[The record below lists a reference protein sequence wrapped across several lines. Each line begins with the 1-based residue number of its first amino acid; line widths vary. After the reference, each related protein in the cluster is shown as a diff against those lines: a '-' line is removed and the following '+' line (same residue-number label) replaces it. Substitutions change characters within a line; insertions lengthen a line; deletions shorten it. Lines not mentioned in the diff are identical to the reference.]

1 MILLLAG
8 LVIGIA
14 FLVWSADL
22 FVGNSASLARRL
34 GLPPLLVGMF
44 VIGFGTSL
52 PEMMVSLISALEGNP
67 SIALG
72 NAYGSNIANIW
83 LILGVTALLSPIAVA
98 DTVRLRDLPVLFFV
112 TALAGVLLA
121 NGVIS
126 RLDALIMLGA
136 FVAVCIW
143 NMTHGAVMPE
153 ADDDDRK
160 QVPLWKML
168 LGVVAGLVIVVASS
182 RVLVVSAVGLAKAVG
197 VPDLV
202 VGLTV
207 VAIGTS
213 LPELASSIAAISRQ
227 EHDMALG
234 NVIGSNLFNTLLV
247 VGIAGVTRP
256 IDGEGGALVI
266 KDVLHR
272 DYPTMALATFLLAVA
287 CCKSRGHAARIR
299 RWEGGVFMALYIAYM
314 VLLAKEALAR

>member
-8 LVIGIA
+8 LAIGIA
-14 FLVWSADL
+14 LLVWSADL

-126 RLDALIMLGA
+126 RLDALLMLMA

-143 NMTHGAVMPE
+143 NMTHGAMMPE

-160 QVPLWKML
+160 QAPLWKML

-256 IDGEGGALVI
+256 IDGEGGASVI
-266 KDVLHR
+266 NAVFHR
-272 DYPTMALATFLLAVA
+272 DYPAMALATFLLALA
-287 CCKSRGHAARIR
+287 CRKPRGRAARIR
-299 RWEGGVFMALYIAYM
+299 RWEGGVLMAL
-314 VLLAKEALAR
+314 

>member
-8 LVIGIA
+8 LAIGIA
-14 FLVWSADL
+14 LLVWSADL

-126 RLDALIMLGA
+126 RLDALIMLVA

-143 NMTHGAVMPE
+143 NMTHGAMMPE
-153 ADDDDRK
+153 ADDKGGK
-160 QVPLWKML
+160 QAPLWKML

-213 LPELASSIAAISRQ
+213 LPELASSIAAISRH

-256 IDGEGGALVI
+256 IDGEGGASVI
-266 KDVLHR
+266 NAVFHR
-272 DYPTMALATFLLAVA
+272 DYPAMALATFLLALA
-287 CCKSRGHAARIR
+287 CRKPRGRAARIR
-299 RWEGGVFMALYIAYM
+299 RWEGGVFMALYIAYV

>member
-8 LVIGIA
+8 LAIGIA
-14 FLVWSADL
+14 LLVWSADL

-44 VIGFGTSL
+44 VISFGTSL

-126 RLDALIMLGA
+126 RLDALLMLVA

-160 QVPLWKML
+160 QAPLWKML

-182 RVLVVSAVGLAKAVG
+182 RLLVVSAVGLAKAVG
-197 VPDLV
+197 IPDLV

-213 LPELASSIAAISRQ
+213 LPELASSIAAISRH

-234 NVIGSNLFNTLLV
+234 NVIGSNLFNTLFV

-299 RWEGGVFMALYIAYM
+299 RWEGGVFLALYIAY
-314 VLLAKEALAR
+314 VALLAKEALAR

>member
-1 MILLLAG
+1 MMLLLAG
-8 LVIGIA
+8 LAIGIA

-83 LILGVTALLSPIAVA
+83 LILGVTALLSPITVA
-98 DTVRLRDLPVLFFV
+98 DTVRRRDLPVLFFV

-126 RLDALIMLGA
+126 RLDALLMLVA

-153 ADDDDRK
+153 ADDKGVK
-160 QVPLWKML
+160 QAPLWKML

-182 RVLVVSAVGLAKAVG
+182 RLLVVSAVGLAKAVG

-234 NVIGSNLFNTLLV
+234 NVIGSNLFNTLFV

-287 CCKSRGHAARIR
+287 CRKPRGRAARID
-299 RWEGGVFMALYIAYM
+299 RWEGGLFLVLYIAY
-314 VLLAKEALAR
+314 VALLAKEALAR